1 MQRKMR
7 RLTVESLVSLLLV
20 GCLTLSAV
28 ENPAIGLAMARGSF
42 RVDSSEVW
50 SNATLL
56 DGMTIETARVGSD
69 LRLNAGARLNLAA
82 QSRGTVHRDR
92 MILERGVGE
101 LKNTTSYWIDA
112 RGLRVYSATPRAL
125 ARVGFD
131 QNNRVLVAALNGP
144 VRVTTA
150 QGLVVANMAEGK
162 TLVFDPQQA
171 GAAAA
176 TKVTGRVEKKDGR
189 YVLTDET
196 TNVTTELTGEGLEKY
211 VGRRVEV
218 TGVIDPTAKPAA
230 PATSLVK
237 ITEVKLLSAP
247 GAGAGAGAGGW
258 AALSTGAKVAIIGGV
273 GAGAGVGIAA
283 AAGAFEEEKKPVSP

>member
-1 MQRKMR
+1 MRRKMR
-7 RLTVESLVSLLLV
+7 RLTVESLLSLLLV

-42 RVDSSEVW
+42 LVDSSEVW

-69 LRLNAGARLNLAA
+69 LRLNAGVRLNLAA
-82 QSRGTVHRDR
+82 ESRGTVHRDR

-112 RGLRVYSATPRAL
+112 RGLRVYSAAPRAS

-131 QNNRVLVAALNGP
+131 KDNRVLVAALNGP
-144 VRVTTA
+144 VRVTTS
-150 QGLVVANMAEGK
+150 QGLLVANLTAGK

-171 GAAAA
+171 GAAAP
-176 TKVTGRVEKKDGR
+176 TKVTGRLEKRGGR
-189 YVLTDET
+189 YLVTDET
-196 TNVTTELTGEGLEKY
+196 TNVTMELVGEGLEQY
-211 VGRRVEV
+211 VGRRIEA

-230 PATSLVK
+230 PASSLVK
-237 ITEVKLLSAP
+237 ITELKPLSAA

-258 AALSTGAKVAIIGGV
+258 AALSAGAKVAIIGGIGV
-273 GAGAGVGIAA
+273 GAGVGIAA
-283 AAGAFEEEKKPVSP
+283 AAGVFEEEKKPVSQ